1 MVKEGGRTDMNRVVI
16 TGMGAVTPLGNTV
29 DEFWDGLKAGK
40 NGIAPITKFDA
51 TETGISVAGELKDFD
66 ATNYMP
72 RKIAKRMDEFSRYGV
87 AAAVQAVEMS
97 GIDTEQTDM
106 DRFGVIVGS
115 GIGGLNAMQE
125 QIIKMHDKGPQRV
138 APFFVPMAIG
148 NMVAGNISIA
158 IGTKGINTSIV
169 TACASGNNAIGEAY
183 RNIKHG
189 YSDVI
194 LAGGAEGTINEI
206 GISGFA
212 ALTALST
219 STDPDRASIPFDK
232 DRHGF
237 VMGEGAGVL
246 MLESLDH
253 AVERG
258 ATIYG
263 EVVGYGST
271 GDGYHMT
278 APTPDG
284 SGAGKAMLNAMA
296 EAGITPEEVGYINAH
311 GTSTPANDSA
321 ETMAIKY
328 ALGETAKKVAI
339 SSTKSMTGHLLGA
352 AGAIEAIACVKAL
365 QDDFL
370 PPTIGLETADE
381 ACDLDYIPRVG
392 RQAEVRYALNNSLG
406 FGGHNAVTCFK
417 KWGGQ

>member
-1 MVKEGGRTDMNRVVI
+1 MNRVVI

-51 TETGISVAGELKDFD
+51 TETGITVAGELKDFD

-72 RKIAKRMDEFSRYGV
+72 RKVSKRMDEFSRYGV
-87 AAAVQAVEMS
+87 AAAVQAVEES
-97 GIDTEQTDM
+97 GIDREKTDM
-106 DRFGVIVGS
+106 NRFGVIVGS

-125 QIIKMHDKGPQRV
+125 QIIKMNTKGPQRV

-148 NMVAGNISIA
+148 NMAAGNISIA

-169 TACASGNNAIGEAY
+169 TACASGNNSIGEAY

-194 LAGGAEGTINEI
+194 LAGGAEGTVNEI

-219 STDPDRASIPFDK
+219 STNPDRASIPFDK
-232 DRHGF
+232 ERTGF
-237 VMGEGAGVL
+237 VMGEGAAVL

-253 AVERG
+253 ALERG
-258 ATIYG
+258 ATIYA
-263 EVVGYGST
+263 EIVGYGST

-284 SGAGKAMLNAMA
+284 SGAGRAMQDAMA
-296 EAGITPEEVGYINAH
+296 EAGITPADVGYINAH
-311 GTSTPANDSA
+311 GTSTGANDSA

-328 ALGETAKKVAI
+328 AFGEEATNVAI

-352 AGAIEAIACVKAL
+352 AGAIEAVACVKAL
-365 QDDFL
+365 QDGFL
-370 PPTIGLETADE
+370 PPTIGLQVPDE
-381 ACDLDYIPRVG
+381 ACDLDYIPNVG
-392 RQAEVRYALNNSLG
+392 RQADIKYTLNNSLG

-417 KWGGQ
+417 KWEGQ

>member
-1 MVKEGGRTDMNRVVI
+1 MTNRVVI

-29 DEFWDGLKAGK
+29 DEFWNGLKAGK

-51 TETGISVAGELKDFD
+51 TETGITVAGELKDFD
-66 ATNYMP
+66 ATNYMQ
-72 RKIAKRMDEFSRYGV
+72 RKISKRMDEFSRYGV
-87 AAAVQAVEMS
+87 AAAVQAVEES
-97 GIDTEQTDM
+97 GIDREKTDM
-106 DRFGVIVGS
+106 NRFGVIVGS

-125 QIIKMHDKGPQRV
+125 QIIKMNTKGPQRV

-148 NMVAGNISIA
+148 NMAAGNISIA

-169 TACASGNNAIGEAY
+169 TACASGNNSIGEAY

-206 GISGFA
+206 GIAGFA

-232 DRHGF
+232 ERTGF
-237 VMGEGAGVL
+237 VMGEGAAVL

-253 AVERG
+253 ALERG
-258 ATIYG
+258 ATIYA

-284 SGAGKAMLNAMA
+284 SGAGRAMQDAMS
-296 EAGITPEEVGYINAH
+296 EAGITPADVGYINAH
-311 GTSTPANDSA
+311 GTSTGANDSA

-328 ALGETAKKVAI
+328 AFGDEAKNVAI

-352 AGAIEAIACVKAL
+352 AGAIEAVACVKAL
-365 QDDFL
+365 QDGFL
-370 PPTIGLETADE
+370 PPTIGLQVPDE
-381 ACDLDYIPRVG
+381 ACDLDYIPNVG
-392 RQAEVRYALNNSLG
+392 READIKYTLNNSLG

-417 KWGGQ
+417 KWEGQ

>member
-1 MVKEGGRTDMNRVVI
+1 MTNRVVI

-29 DEFWDGLKAGK
+29 AEFWDGLKAGK

-51 TETGISVAGELKDFD
+51 TETGITVAGELKDFD
-66 ATNYMP
+66 ATNYMQ
-72 RKIAKRMDEFSRYGV
+72 RKISKRMDEFSRYGV
-87 AAAVQAVEMS
+87 AAAVQAVEES
-97 GIDTEQTDM
+97 GIDREKTDM
-106 DRFGVIVGS
+106 NRFGVIVGS

-125 QIIKMHDKGPQRV
+125 QIIKMNTKGPQRV

-148 NMVAGNISIA
+148 NMAAGNISIA

-169 TACASGNNAIGEAY
+169 TACASGNNSIGEAY

-232 DRHGF
+232 ERTGF
-237 VMGEGAGVL
+237 VMGEGAAVL

-253 AVERG
+253 ALERG
-258 ATIYG
+258 ATIYA

-284 SGAGKAMLNAMA
+284 SGAGRAMQDAMA
-296 EAGITPEEVGYINAH
+296 EAGITPADVGYINAH
-311 GTSTPANDSA
+311 GTSTGANDSA

-328 ALGETAKKVAI
+328 AFGDEAKNVAI

-352 AGAIEAIACVKAL
+352 AGAIEAVACVKAL
-365 QDDFL
+365 QDGFL
-370 PPTIGLETADE
+370 PPTIGLQVPDE
-381 ACDLDYIPRVG
+381 ACDLDYIPNVG
-392 RQAEVRYALNNSLG
+392 READIKYTLNNSLG

-417 KWGGQ
+417 KWEGQ

>member
-1 MVKEGGRTDMNRVVI
+1 MTNRVVI

-51 TETGISVAGELKDFD
+51 TETGITVAGELKDFD
-66 ATNYMP
+66 ATNYMQ
-72 RKIAKRMDEFSRYGV
+72 RKISKRMDEFSRYGV
-87 AAAVQAVEMS
+87 AAAVQAVEES
-97 GIDTEQTDM
+97 GIDREKTDM
-106 DRFGVIVGS
+106 NRFGVIVGS

-125 QIIKMHDKGPQRV
+125 QIIKMNTKGPQRV

-148 NMVAGNISIA
+148 NMAAGNISIA

-169 TACASGNNAIGEAY
+169 TACASGNNSIGEAY

-232 DRHGF
+232 ERTGF
-237 VMGEGAGVL
+237 VMGEGAAVL

-253 AVERG
+253 ALERG
-258 ATIYG
+258 ATIYA
-263 EVVGYGST
+263 EIVGYGST

-284 SGAGKAMLNAMA
+284 SGAGRAMQDAMA
-296 EAGITPEEVGYINAH
+296 EAGITPADVGYINAH
-311 GTSTPANDSA
+311 GTSTGANDSA

-328 ALGETAKKVAI
+328 AFGDEAKNVAI

-352 AGAIEAIACVKAL
+352 AGAIEAVACVKAL
-365 QDDFL
+365 QDGFL
-370 PPTIGLETADE
+370 PPTIGLQVPDE
-381 ACDLDYIPRVG
+381 ACDLDYIPNVG
-392 RQAEVRYALNNSLG
+392 RKADIKYTLNNSLG

-417 KWGGQ
+417 KWEGQ

>member
-1 MVKEGGRTDMNRVVI
+1 MTNRVVI

-51 TETGISVAGELKDFD
+51 TETGITVAGELKDFD
-66 ATNYMP
+66 ATNYMQ
-72 RKIAKRMDEFSRYGV
+72 RKISKRMDEFSRYGV
-87 AAAVQAVEMS
+87 AAAVQAVEES
-97 GIDTEQTDM
+97 GIDREKTDM
-106 DRFGVIVGS
+106 NRFGVIVGS

-125 QIIKMHDKGPQRV
+125 QIIKMNTKGPQRV

-148 NMVAGNISIA
+148 NMAAGNISIA
-158 IGTKGINTSIV
+158 IGTRGINTSIV
-169 TACASGNNAIGEAY
+169 TACASGNNSIGEAF

-212 ALTALST
+212 ALTALSK

-232 DRHGF
+232 ERNGF
-237 VMGEGAGVL
+237 VMGEGAAVL

-253 AVERG
+253 ALERG
-258 ATIYG
+258 ATIYA

-284 SGAGKAMLNAMA
+284 SGAGRAMQDAMA
-296 EAGITPEEVGYINAH
+296 EAGITPADVGYINAH
-311 GTSTPANDSA
+311 GTSTGANDSA

-328 ALGETAKKVAI
+328 AFGEEAKNVAI

-352 AGAIEAIACVKAL
+352 AGAIEAVACVKAL
-365 QDDFL
+365 QDGFL
-370 PPTIGLETADE
+370 PPTIGLQVPDE
-381 ACDLDYIPRVG
+381 ACDLDFIPNVG
-392 RQAEVRYALNNSLG
+392 READIKYTLNNSLG

-417 KWGGQ
+417 KWEGQ

>member
-1 MVKEGGRTDMNRVVI
+1 MNRVVI

>member
-1 MVKEGGRTDMNRVVI
+1 MTNRVVI

-29 DEFWDGLKAGK
+29 DEFWNGLKAGK

-51 TETGISVAGELKDFD
+51 TETGITVAGELKDFD
-66 ATNYMP
+66 ATNYMQ
-72 RKIAKRMDEFSRYGV
+72 RKISKRMDEFSRYGV
-87 AAAVQAVEMS
+87 AAAVQAVEES
-97 GIDTEQTDM
+97 GIDREQTDM
-106 DRFGVIVGS
+106 NRFGVIVGS

-125 QIIKMHDKGPQRV
+125 QIIKMNTKGPQRV

-148 NMVAGNISIA
+148 NMAAGNISIA

-169 TACASGNNAIGEAY
+169 TACASGNNSIGEAY

-206 GISGFA
+206 GIAGFA

-232 DRHGF
+232 ERTGF
-237 VMGEGAGVL
+237 VMGEGAAVL

-253 AVERG
+253 ALERG
-258 ATIYG
+258 ATIYA

-284 SGAGKAMLNAMA
+284 SGAGRAMQDAMA
-296 EAGITPEEVGYINAH
+296 EAGITPADVGYINAH
-311 GTSTPANDSA
+311 GTSTGANDSA

-328 ALGETAKKVAI
+328 AFGDEAKNVAI

-352 AGAIEAIACVKAL
+352 AGAIEAVACVKAL
-365 QDDFL
+365 QDGFL
-370 PPTIGLETADE
+370 PPTIGLQVPDE
-381 ACDLDYIPRVG
+381 ACDLDYIPNVG
-392 RQAEVRYALNNSLG
+392 READVKYTLNNSLG

-417 KWGGQ
+417 KWEGQ

>member
-1 MVKEGGRTDMNRVVI
+1 MTNRVVI

-51 TETGISVAGELKDFD
+51 TETGITVAGELKDFD

-72 RKIAKRMDEFSRYGV
+72 RKISKRMDEFSRYGV
-87 AAAVQAVEMS
+87 AAAVQAVEES
-97 GIDTEQTDM
+97 GIDREKTDM
-106 DRFGVIVGS
+106 NRFGVIVGS

-125 QIIKMHDKGPQRV
+125 QIIKMNTKGPQRV
-138 APFFVPMAIG
+138 APLFVPMAIG
-148 NMVAGNISIA
+148 NMAAGNISIA

-169 TACASGNNAIGEAY
+169 TACASGNNSIGEAY

-232 DRHGF
+232 ERTGF
-237 VMGEGAGVL
+237 VMGEGAAVL

-253 AVERG
+253 ALERG
-258 ATIYG
+258 ATIYA

-284 SGAGKAMLNAMA
+284 SGAGRAMQDAMA
-296 EAGITPEEVGYINAH
+296 EAGITPADVGYINAH
-311 GTSTPANDSA
+311 GTGTGANDSA

-328 ALGETAKKVAI
+328 AFGDEAKNVAI

-352 AGAIEAIACVKAL
+352 AGAIEAVACVKAL
-365 QDDFL
+365 QDGFL
-370 PPTIGLETADE
+370 PPTIGLQVPDE
-381 ACDLDYIPRVG
+381 ACDLDYIPNVG
-392 RQAEVRYALNNSLG
+392 READVKYTLNNSLG

-417 KWGGQ
+417 KWEGQ

>member
-1 MVKEGGRTDMNRVVI
+1 MTNRVVI

-29 DEFWDGLKAGK
+29 DEFWKGLKAGK

-51 TETGISVAGELKDFD
+51 TETGITVAGELKDFD
-66 ATNYMP
+66 ATNYMQ
-72 RKIAKRMDEFSRYGV
+72 RKISKRMDEFSRYGV
-87 AAAVQAVEMS
+87 AAAVQAVEES
-97 GIDTEQTDM
+97 GIDREKTDM
-106 DRFGVIVGS
+106 NRFGVIVGS

-125 QIIKMHDKGPQRV
+125 QIIKMNTKGPQRV

-148 NMVAGNISIA
+148 NMAAGNISIA

-169 TACASGNNAIGEAY
+169 TACASGNNSIGEAY

-206 GISGFA
+206 GIAGFA
-212 ALTALST
+212 ALTALSK

-232 DRHGF
+232 ERTGF
-237 VMGEGAGVL
+237 VMGEGAAVL

-253 AVERG
+253 ALERG
-258 ATIYG
+258 ATIYA

-284 SGAGKAMLNAMA
+284 SGAGRAMQDAMA
-296 EAGITPEEVGYINAH
+296 EAGITPADVGYINAH
-311 GTSTPANDSA
+311 GTSTGANDSA

-328 ALGETAKKVAI
+328 AFGDEAKNVAI

-352 AGAIEAIACVKAL
+352 AGAIEAVACVKAL
-365 QDDFL
+365 QDGFL
-370 PPTIGLETADE
+370 PPTIGLQVPDE
-381 ACDLDYIPRVG
+381 ACDLDYIPNVG
-392 RQAEVRYALNNSLG
+392 READVKYTLNNSLG

-417 KWGGQ
+417 KWEGQ

>member
-1 MVKEGGRTDMNRVVI
+1 MTNRVVI

-51 TETGISVAGELKDFD
+51 TETGITVAGELKDFD

-72 RKIAKRMDEFSRYGV
+72 RKISKRMDEFSRYGV
-87 AAAVQAVEMS
+87 AAAVQAVEES
-97 GIDTEQTDM
+97 GIDREKTDM
-106 DRFGVIVGS
+106 NRFGVIVGS

-125 QIIKMHDKGPQRV
+125 QIIKMNTKGPQRV

-148 NMVAGNISIA
+148 NMAAGNISIA

-169 TACASGNNAIGEAY
+169 TACASGNNSIGEAY

-232 DRHGF
+232 ERTGF
-237 VMGEGAGVL
+237 VMGEGAAVL

-253 AVERG
+253 ALERG
-258 ATIYG
+258 ATIYA

-284 SGAGKAMLNAMA
+284 SGAGRAMQDAMA
-296 EAGITPEEVGYINAH
+296 EAGITPADVGYINAH
-311 GTSTPANDSA
+311 GTSTGANDSA

-328 ALGETAKKVAI
+328 AFGDEAKNVAI

-352 AGAIEAIACVKAL
+352 AGAIEAVACVKAL
-365 QDDFL
+365 QDGFL
-370 PPTIGLETADE
+370 PPTIGLQVPDE
-381 ACDLDYIPRVG
+381 ACDLDYIPNVG
-392 RQAEVRYALNNSLG
+392 READVKYTLNNSLG

-417 KWGGQ
+417 KWEGQ